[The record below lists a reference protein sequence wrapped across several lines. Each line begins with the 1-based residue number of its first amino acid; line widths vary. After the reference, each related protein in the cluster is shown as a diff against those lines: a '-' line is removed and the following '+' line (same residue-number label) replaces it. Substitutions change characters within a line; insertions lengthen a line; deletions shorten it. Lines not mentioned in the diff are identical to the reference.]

1 MAFLVLFVTTQE
13 LIENLYFS
21 AHAEFLIEALGF
33 HLSFEMSSSFDW
45 TPVLQSP
52 DAFLSGHDIK
62 NDMTPGTYI
71 RIYRENKNLTQ
82 KQLGELVGVS
92 KAYICDIEK
101 NRRSVSKEL
110 AKHFAEIFSVPVS
123 KFI

>member
-1 MAFLVLFVTTQE
+1 MLAVVKTPRINIRIKGKVPSKLLQCLRSEFGDE
-13 LIENLYFS
+13 LKIDNSYDGEVVDFFKTDIYN
-21 AHAEFLIEALGF
+21 H
-33 HLSFEMSSSFDW
+33 
-45 TPVLQSP
+45 
-52 DAFLSGHDIK
+52 IK

-101 NRRSVSKEL
+101 NRRSVSKQL
-110 AKHFAEIFSVPVS
+110 AKHFADIFSVPVS

>member
-1 MAFLVLFVTTQE
+1 MLAVVKTPRINIRIKGNVPSKLLQCLRTEFGDK
-13 LIENLYFS
+13 LIIDNNDDGEVIDFFKTDIYN
-21 AHAEFLIEALGF
+21 
-33 HLSFEMSSSFDW
+33 
-45 TPVLQSP
+45 
-52 DAFLSGHDIK
+52 DIK

-101 NRRSVSKEL
+101 NRRSVSKQL
-110 AKHFAEIFSVPVS
+110 AKDFAGIFSVPVS

>member
-1 MAFLVLFVTTQE
+1 MLAVVKTPRINIRIKGKVPSKLLQCLRSEFGDE
-13 LIENLYFS
+13 LKIDNNEDNEVVDFFKTDLYK
-21 AHAEFLIEALGF
+21 
-33 HLSFEMSSSFDW
+33 
-45 TPVLQSP
+45 
-52 DAFLSGHDIK
+52 DIK

-71 RIYRENKNLTQ
+71 RIYRENQNLTQ

-101 NRRSVSKEL
+101 NRRSVSKQL
-110 AKHFAEIFSVPVS
+110 AKQLAGIFSVSVS